1 MNCMKGPLHLEH
13 GAAGTKLLAAS
24 SSSSCHHPQPLA
36 MASVLAPGQTRS
48 LDSSKH
54 RLEVHTISD
63 TSSPEAAGK
72 APRGPAVPPP
82 SRPASLDPSLPKGSQ
97 PLLGEAWWEW
107 SFSLLPVELPSL
119 LLYLHRP
126 AREAR
131 TAGAFL
137 PPSIPTPTS
146 VLFLGSQKPKH
157 LHPRTFRG
165 RSPSPT
171 RVCSPLDFQLPRNSA
186 C

>member
-13 GAAGTKLLAAS
+13 GAAGTKLLAAA

-107 SFSLLPVELPSL
+107 SFSFSL
-119 LLYLHRP
+119 ENFRP
-126 AREAR
+126 FAA
-131 TAGAFL
+131 
-137 PPSIPTPTS
+137 PPPP
-146 VLFLGSQKPKH
+146 G
-157 LHPRTFRG
+157 
-165 RSPSPT
+165 
-171 RVCSPLDFQLPRNSA
+171 
-186 C
+186 